1 MLIESLS
8 VGSLGSA
15 KKEHCLKI
23 LKMQGTSCENP
34 KDGLFSRIHHIY
46 SLTPGD
52 KIYSTENR
60 VVSME
65 KLSKK

>member
-1 MLIESLS
+1 MKREGDWGIPSIRQKRNT
-8 VGSLGSA
+8 V
-15 KKEHCLKI
+15 

-34 KDGLFSRIHHIY
+34 KDGLFSRIHPIY

-65 KLSKK
+65 KISKK